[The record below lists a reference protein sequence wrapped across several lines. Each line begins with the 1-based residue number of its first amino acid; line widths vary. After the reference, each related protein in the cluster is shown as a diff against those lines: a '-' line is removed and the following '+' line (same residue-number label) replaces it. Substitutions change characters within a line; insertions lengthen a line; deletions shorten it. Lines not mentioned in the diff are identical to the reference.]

1 MLIKTKGVMYN
12 EIFLAH
18 GFNIKSKFITTDI
31 PDENYKNLHTIKVN
45 YDSERIS
52 INNTFSCSA
61 KERMAANT
69 IKNDKLN
76 NVLVLIL
83 ANITKTP
90 NK

>member
-1 MLIKTKGVMYN
+1 MKT
-12 EIFLAH
+12 
-18 GFNIKSKFITTDI
+18 IT
-31 PDENYKNLHTIKVN
+31 NLHTIKVN
-45 YDSERIS
+45 YDSERRIS
-52 INNTFSCSA
+52 TNNTFSCSA

-83 ANITKTP
+83 ANITKTT